1 MSDSRKIFVILDPTT
16 MNQPSLVMGET
27 IARDAIAS
35 GATDT
40 VLHIYACIAE
50 SAIRKPAGM
59 DEQVARKEEQSRIES
74 WVERLADHTR
84 SLGVDVD
91 TEVEIHANWRE
102 AITNAVARQSCML
115 AIKNMTDH
123 ARLTR
128 RVRETSDWRLLRNAG
143 CPLLLVKSYARRAI
157 KTVLVAVKYEPGS
170 DAYEAAN
177 DRLLETGRTIA
188 NNVDAK
194 MHVVAA
200 YQGEHYP
207 DRQKFA
213 DRCGLPRNHV
223 KAQHGKP
230 ADVIATSAK
239 ELEADLV
246 VIARVGQPG
255 GESKVGTTAEQVI
268 DNLDCN
274 ILVLPI
280 AN

>member
-74 WVERLADHTR
+74 WVERLANHTR

-102 AITNAVARQSCML
+102 AITDAVARQSCML

-200 YQGEHYP
+200 YQGEYYP

-213 DRCGLPRNHV
+213 DRCGLPRNQV